1 MERVTVK
8 CFKCKRPAEYKIRSW
23 WLFGDWEWEAFACAE
38 HANEWEDA
46 FHRDQGEGRISHG
59 MRYRITPLQQ
69 EERE

>member
-8 CFKCKRPAEYKIRSW
+8 CFKCERPAEYKIRSW
-23 WLFGDWEWEAFACAE
+23 WLFGDWEWEAFACSA
-38 HANEWEDA
+38 HANEWESA

-69 EERE
+69 N